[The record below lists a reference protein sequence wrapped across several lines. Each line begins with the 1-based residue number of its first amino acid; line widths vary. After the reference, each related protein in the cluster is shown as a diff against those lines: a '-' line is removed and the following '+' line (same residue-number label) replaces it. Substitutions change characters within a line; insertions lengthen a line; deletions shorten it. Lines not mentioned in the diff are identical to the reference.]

1 MEIVYR
7 SWGHYKVLYSD
18 VGFRVKELVI
28 DPHSALSMQRHQY
41 RSETWNIV
49 SGDAEVLLGTDN
61 ILKLTKEE
69 SIFIPENTWHKGMN
83 NTDEPAHIIE
93 IWRGTKLTEDDI
105 ERKRLIM

>member
-1 MEIVYR
+1 M
-7 SWGHYKVLYSD
+7 
-18 VGFRVKELVI
+18 KELVI
-28 DPHSALSMQRHQY
+28 DPHSSLSMQRHQH

-61 ILKLTKEE
+61 KLKLTKEE

-93 IWRGTKLTEDDI
+93 IWRGTNLTEDDI

>member
-7 SWGHYKVLYSD
+7 SWGHYKVLYSGD
-18 VGFRVKELVI
+18 GFRVKELVI
-28 DPHSALSMQRHQY
+28 NPHSSLSMQRHQH
-41 RSETWNIV
+41 RSETWSIV

-61 ILKLTKEE
+61 KLKLTKEE

-93 IWRGTKLTEDDI
+93 IWRGTNLTEDDI